1 MPKSTSKMYIPH
13 GVTLSQNQR
22 TKLAKALERRE
33 PLTIRLSH
41 SELTGPD
48 ELMLTKTQIG
58 RIQKSFTS
66 GKGVDL
72 KISKTQIGKVV
83 KKGGSLF
90 SSLAAL
96 VPALLPKAMQ
106 VASKVVP
113 GLAMGALGSLGNF
126 TMDKILGQGHTPH
139 SGQVGGFL
147 IPQDKVNLLI
157 ANKKYLTKKQ
167 KEDIVNALQS
177 GGEIII
183 KPTAKQRGGFLGTL
197 LATIGVPLLLNALSG
212 KGLVYSP
219 ERARKI
225 LKENGLQACQGG
237 HGLQNR
243 QGGHGLQNRPYP
255 YGYAPFPPPFIGQW
269 GDGARRGS
277 KKRTGKGILFGK
289 NSPFNDIPLLG
300 AIF

>member
-1 MPKSTSKMYIPH
+1 MYIPH

-22 TKLAKALERRE
+22 TKLAKAFEKRE
-33 PLTIRLSH
+33 PLTIRPSH

-58 RIQKSFTS
+58 RILKSQAS
-66 GKGVDL
+66 GKGVDI

-96 VPALLPKAMQ
+96 VPTLLPKAMQ

-126 TMDKILGQGHTPH
+126 TMDKILGQGM
-139 SGQVGGFL
+139 SQQVGGFL
-147 IPQDKVNLLI
+147 IPQDKIDKLI

-167 KEDIVNALQS
+167 KEDILNALQS
-177 GGEIII
+177 GGNHGVVI
-183 KPTAKQRGGFLGTL
+183 KPTPRQRGGFLGTL

-212 KGLVYSP
+212 KGLQN
-219 ERARKI
+219 RK
-225 LKENGLQACQGG
+225 KGK
-237 HGLQNR
+237 GLQNR
-243 QGGHGLQNRPYP
+243 PACRSGHGLQNRPSAYP

-269 GDGARRGS
+269 GDGSKSGS
-277 KKRTGKGILFGK
+277 KKTGNGILFGK
-289 NSPFNDIPLLG
+289 NSPFNGIPLIGDIL
-300 AIF
+300 

>member
-1 MPKSTSKMYIPH
+1 MSKQTTYIPH

-22 TKLAKALERRE
+22 TKLAKAFKNRE
-33 PLTIRLSH
+33 PITIRLSH
-41 SELTGPD
+41 NELTGPD

-58 RIQKSFTS
+58 RIRRSLNS
-66 GKGVDL
+66 GKGVDI

-126 TMDKILGQGHTPH
+126 TMDKILGQGA
-139 SGQVGGFL
+139 SQVGGFF
-147 IPQDKVNLLI
+147 IPQNKINLLI
-157 ANKKYLTKKQ
+157 ANKKFLTKKQ
-167 KEDIVNALQS
+167 KEDILSALQS
-177 GGEIII
+177 GGKLVIR
-183 KPTAKQRGGFLGTL
+183 PTPSQRGGFLGTL

-212 KGLVYSP
+212 KGLQN
-219 ERARKI
+219 RKS
-225 LKENGLQACQGG
+225 KGK
-237 HGLQNR
+237 GLQNR
-243 QGGHGLQNRPYP
+243 QGLGLQNRPSPYGYP
-255 YGYAPFPPPFIGQW
+255 GGYAPFPPPFLGQW

-277 KKRTGKGILFGK
+277 KKTSGKGILFGK

>member
-1 MPKSTSKMYIPH
+1 MPKSTTYIPH

-22 TKLAKALERRE
+22 RKLAKALEKRE

-58 RIQKSFTS
+58 RILKSQAS

-113 GLAMGALGSLGNF
+113 GLAMGALGSIGNF
-126 TMDKILGQGHTPH
+126 TMDKILGQGNALA
-139 SGQVGGFL
+139 SQVGGFL
-147 IPQDKVNLLI
+147 IPQDKINKLI
-157 ANKKYLTKKQ
+157 ENKKYLTKKQ
-167 KEDIVNALQS
+167 KEDIINALQS
-177 GGEIII
+177 GHGVVI
-183 KPTAKQRGGFLGTL
+183 KPTPRQRGGFLGTL
-197 LATIGVPLLLNALSG
+197 LASIGVPLLLNALSG
-212 KGLVYSP
+212 KGLQN
-219 ERARKI
+219 RK
-225 LKENGLQACQGG
+225 KGK
-237 HGLQNR
+237 GLQNR
-243 QGGHGLQNRPYP
+243 QGLGLQNRPSPYGYP

-269 GDGARRGS
+269 GDGS
-277 KKRTGKGILFGK
+277 KKTTGEGILFGK
-289 NSPFNDIPLLG
+289 NSPFNGIPLLG
-300 AIF
+300 ALL

>member
-1 MPKSTSKMYIPH
+1 MPTRTSQMYIPH
-13 GVTLSQNQR
+13 GVTLSQNQK
-22 TKLAKALERRE
+22 TKLAKAFEKRE

-58 RIQKSFTS
+58 RIQKSYNS

-72 KISKTQIGKVV
+72 KISKTQITKVV
-83 KKGGSLF
+83 KKGGALWSGLMSNIIPQVF
-90 SSLAAL
+90 KWAPKIAAPLASG
-96 VPALLPKAMQ
+96 AMQ
-106 VASKVVP
+106 
-113 GLAMGALGSLGNF
+113 ALGSLGI
-126 TMDKILGQGHTPH
+126 DKLFGSGHAQ
-139 SGQVGGFL
+139 SGGFI

-177 GGEIII
+177 GGRVVI
-183 KPTAKQRGGFLGTL
+183 KPTARQRGGFLGTL
-197 LATIGVPLLLNALSG
+197 LASIGIPMLLNALSG
-212 KGLVYSP
+212 KGLQN
-219 ERARKI
+219 R
-225 LKENGLQACQGG
+225 QACRTG

-243 QGGHGLQNRPYP
+243 KGGTRRGYGKGLQNRPYP

-269 GDGARRGS
+269 GDGS

-289 NSPFNDIPLLG
+289 NSPFNGIPLLG
-300 AIF
+300 DIL

>member
-1 MPKSTSKMYIPH
+1 MYIPH
-13 GVTLSQNQR
+13 GVTLTQNQR
-22 TKLAKALERRE
+22 RKLAKAFERRE

-96 VPALLPKAMQ
+96 VPTLLPKAMQ

-126 TMDKILGQGHTPH
+126 TMDKILGQGN
-139 SGQVGGFL
+139 QVGGFL
-147 IPQDKVNLLI
+147 IPQDKIDKLI

-167 KEDIVNALQS
+167 KEEILSALQS
-177 GGEIII
+177 GGEIVI
-183 KPTAKQRGGFLGTL
+183 KPTARQRGGFLGTL
-197 LATIGVPLLLNALSG
+197 LASIGVPLLLNALSG
-212 KGLVYSP
+212 
-219 ERARKI
+219 R
-225 LKENGLQACQGG
+225 
-237 HGLQNR
+237 GLQNR
-243 QGGHGLQNRPYP
+243 KKGKGLQNRGRGLQNRPCHSGLGLQNRPHTGSYP

-269 GDGARRGS
+269 GDGA

-289 NSPFNDIPLLG
+289 NSPFNGIPLLG
-300 AIF
+300 DIL

>member
-1 MPKSTSKMYIPH
+1 MSTTYIPY

-22 TKLAKALERRE
+22 TKLAKALKNRE
-33 PLTIRLSH
+33 PITIRLSH

-48 ELMLTKTQIG
+48 TLCLTKTQIG
-58 RIQKSFTS
+58 RIKRSLSS

-83 KKGGSLF
+83 QKGGSLF

-126 TMDKILGQGHTPH
+126 TMDKILGQGVPRR
-139 SGQVGGFL
+139 SASQVGGFL
-147 IPQDKVNLLI
+147 IPQDKVDKLI

-167 KEDIVNALQS
+167 KEDILAALQS
-177 GGEIII
+177 GGEIVIR
-183 KPTAKQRGGFLGTL
+183 PTAKQRGGFLGTL
-197 LATIGVPLLLNALSG
+197 LATIGLPLVLNALTG
-212 KGLVYSP
+212 RGLQN
-219 ERARKI
+219 R
-225 LKENGLQACQGG
+225 QACQGG

-243 QGGHGLQNRPYP
+243 PPGDL
-255 YGYAPFPPPFIGQW
+255 YARFPPPFIGQW
-269 GDGARRGS
+269 PTGGGS
-277 KKRTGKGILFGK
+277 KKTKRSGKKTGKGILFGK

>member
-1 MPKSTSKMYIPH
+1 MSKSKSTMYIPH
-13 GVTLSQNQR
+13 GVTLSQNAKH
-22 TKLAKALERRE
+22 KLAKALEKR
-33 PLTIRLSH
+33 PLQGITIRLSH
-41 SELTGPD
+41 KQLTGPD

-96 VPALLPKAMQ
+96 VPTLLPKAMQ

-126 TMDKILGQGHTPH
+126 TMDKILGQGA
-139 SGQVGGFL
+139 QVGGFL
-147 IPQDKVNLLI
+147 IPQDKVDKLI
-157 ANKKYLTKKQ
+157 ANEKYLTKKQ
-167 KEDIVNALQS
+167 KEEILNALQS
-177 GGEIII
+177 GGEVIIR
-183 KPTAKQRGGFLGTL
+183 PTAKQRGGFLGTL
-197 LATIGVPLLLNALSG
+197 LASIGVPLLLNALSG
-212 KGLVYSP
+212 KGL
-219 ERARKI
+219 
-225 LKENGLQACQGG
+225 
-237 HGLQNR
+237 QNR
-243 QGGHGLQNRPYP
+243 QACRTGHGLQNRPYP

-269 GDGARRGS
+269 GDGS

-289 NSPFNDIPLLG
+289 NSPFNGIPILG
-300 AIF
+300 AIL

>member
-1 MPKSTSKMYIPH
+1 MASSKKTYYLPY

-22 TKLAKALERRE
+22 TKLAKALKNRE
-33 PLTIRLSH
+33 PITIRLSH

-48 ELMLTKTQIG
+48 TLCLTKTQIG
-58 RIQKSFTS
+58 RIKRSLSS

-83 KKGGSLF
+83 QKGGSLF

-96 VPALLPKAMQ
+96 VPTLLPKAMQ

-126 TMDKILGQGHTPH
+126 TMDKILGQGIAPT
-139 SGQVGGFL
+139 SQVGGFL
-147 IPQDKVNLLI
+147 IPQDKVDKLI

-167 KEDIVNALQS
+167 KEDIVRALQS
-177 GGEIII
+177 GGEIVIR
-183 KPTAKQRGGFLGTL
+183 PTARQRGGFLGTL

-212 KGLVYSP
+212 KGLQN
-219 ERARKI
+219 RK
-225 LKENGLQACQGG
+225 KSKGR
-237 HGLQNR
+237 GLQNR
-243 QGGHGLQNRPYP
+243 QTCRSGHGLQNRPSP
-255 YGYAPFPPPFIGQW
+255 YGYSDGYAPFPPPFIGQW
-269 GDGARRGS
+269 GDGT
-277 KKRTGKGILFGK
+277 KKTSGKGILFGK